1 MSQMISLNM
10 QILKPPVEAVIRC
23 DNLKKRYGR
32 REVVKNAN
40 LEIHSGE
47 IVGLLGPNGAGKT
60 TIFRMILG
68 IIVPTKGAITLNGT
82 EISHL
87 PIHNRAMKGITYLPQ
102 EVSVFNGLSV
112 RDNLKLVLEN
122 LKFDRKRTS
131 DKITELLKEFGIDHL
146 SSQRADSLSG
156 GEKRRLELARMMTLN
171 PKFILLD
178 EPFSGIDPMTV
189 KDIQRLTLR
198 LKEKGMGVIV
208 TDHNV
213 EDIRKI
219 VDRLY
224 IIHKGAIL
232 AEGAPQE
239 VLSNPAVIANYL
251 GV

>member
-1 MSQMISLNM
+1 MISLNM